1 MKIRNL
7 IIVFILQLIVILGL
21 FTYFYTQK
29 RDIDPIV
36 YLPTI
41 NKEGERD
48 KLKFDISEIDEYVFQ
63 YNQAPEMQSEEYN
76 KTTLDLKIGD
86 TVYLKLDQYGGGQ
99 FTSIILA
106 TKDINSIDKNSYY
119 EYEDMGK
126 KPFIIGKIV
135 ETKEGKPESGEP
147 TKYVIEYGIEYLNFE
162 PTSLVGAVAK
172 VRLNSMGEPKIVEIY
187 QDHKIIYQNN

>member
-7 IIVFILQLIVILGL
+7 IIVFVLQLIVILGL
-21 FTYFYTQK
+21 FAYFYTQK

-36 YLPTI
+36 YLTII

-63 YNQAPEMQSEEYN
+63 YNQDPEMQSEEDN
-76 KTTLDLKIGD
+76 KTTLDLKVGD
-86 TVYLKLDQYGGGQ
+86 TVYLKLDRYGGGK

-106 TKDINSIDKNSYY
+106 TTDMNSINTHTYY
-119 EYEDMGK
+119 EYEDMEK

-147 TKYVIEYGIEYLNFE
+147 TKYVIEYGIEDLNFE
-162 PTSLVGAVAK
+162 PTSLVGAFAK
-172 VRLNSMGEPKIVEIY
+172 VRLNSMGEPKILEIY

>member
-7 IIVFILQLIVILGL
+7 IIVFVLQLIVILGL
-21 FTYFYTQK
+21 FAYFYTQK

-36 YLPTI
+36 YLPII

-48 KLKFDISEIDEYVFQ
+48 KLTFDISEIDEYVFQ
-63 YNQAPEMQSEEYN
+63 YNQAPTNSDGSYV
-76 KTTLDLKIGD
+76 KTVLDLKVGD
-86 TVYLKLDQYGGGQ
+86 TVYLKLDRYGGGK

-106 TKDINSIDKNSYY
+106 TTDMNSINTHTYY
-119 EYEDMGK
+119 EYEDMEK

-147 TKYVIEYGIEYLNFE
+147 TKYVIEYGIEDLNFE

-172 VRLNSMGEPKIVEIY
+172 VRLNSMGEPKILEIY

>member
-7 IIVFILQLIVILGL
+7 IIVFVLQLIVILGL
-21 FTYFYTQK
+21 FAYFYTQK

-36 YLPTI
+36 YLSII

-63 YNQAPEMQSEEYN
+63 YNQAPTNSDGLYV
-76 KTTLDLKIGD
+76 KTVLDLKVGD
-86 TVYLKLDQYGGGQ
+86 TVYLKLDQYRGGK

-106 TKDINSIDKNSYY
+106 TKDINSIDNHTYY
-119 EYEDMGK
+119 EYEDMVK

-135 ETKEGKPESGEP
+135 EIKAGQQGEP
-147 TKYVIEYGIEYLNFE
+147 NKYIVEYGIEAGEFVANKLA
-162 PTSLVGAVAK
+162 GAVAK
-172 VRLNSMGEPKIVEIY
+172 VRVDSQGKATLLEVYNDNKVIY
-187 QDHKIIYQNN
+187 KSLE